1 MYVGNTRTTYLG
13 RALVVLK
20 AKGEGKIT
28 LRAEADG
35 IIPAELIL

>member
-1 MYVGNTRTTYLG
+1 MGETRTTYLG
-13 RALVVLK
+13 HALVVLK

-35 IIPAELIL
+35 LAPAELIL